1 MSDNINLKKILVFS
15 SVSRKKL
22 IEGVINDTAKATA
35 STISSTMENALL
47 HGGLVPQN
55 RTAMMWVNMLYTTN
69 RDIAYIISTCCSFL
83 SAKNQGVESVYSCS
97 LIPILNYYELY
108 TYSDMF
114 TLDSNLSSYVSTQIN
129 GIASALEYEA
139 SKIPE
144 TYLANDYLRE
154 ATWLKSKSDQISK
167 GEESLL
173 YFPDY
178 IAVFRT
184 FCTVLSKYSRTYRF
198 MMWICEHTAWINTS
212 SSRYDLIALLKD
224 ISEDWD

>member
-1 MSDNINLKKILVFS
+1 
-15 SVSRKKL
+15 
-22 IEGVINDTAKATA
+22 
-35 STISSTMENALL
+35 
-47 HGGLVPQN
+47 
-55 RTAMMWVNMLYTTN
+55 
-69 RDIAYIISTCCSFL
+69 
-83 SAKNQGVESVYSCS
+83 
-97 LIPILNYYELY
+97 
-108 TYSDMF
+108 MF

-212 SSRYDLIALLKD
+212 SSRYDLITLLKD
-224 ISEDWD
+224 ISEDWDWRTQPNLLAILGNNYPLAPRKRPTRGRGSPEGASPCWQGIHPVRVWYTLYTT